1 MHKTVSLFLGL
12 WCIGCGAID
21 ELPAADESSIQGGHA
36 DSDDPAVGLVWLE
49 GGGFCSGVLISPS
62 VVLTAGHCVAERIE
76 GFYTGAGKK
85 TATLTPEPSGGV
97 TRHAVVAQLAH

>member
-1 MHKTVSLFLGL
+1 MQKLISLLFGL
-12 WCIGCGAID
+12 SCIGCGAVD
-21 ELPAADESSIQGGHA
+21 DLPAADESSIQGGHA

-62 VVLTAGHCVAERIE
+62 VVLTAGHCIARPIE

-85 TATLTPEPSGGV
+85 TSTLAPEPSGGV
-97 TRHAVVAQLAH
+97 TRHAV